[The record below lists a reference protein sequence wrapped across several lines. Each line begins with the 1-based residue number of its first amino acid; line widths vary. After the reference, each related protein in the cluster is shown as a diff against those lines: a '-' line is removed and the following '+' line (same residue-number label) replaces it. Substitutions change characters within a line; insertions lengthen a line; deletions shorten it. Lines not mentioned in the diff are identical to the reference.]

1 MDRLLEHV
9 AAELR
14 RHTTAEVRFD
24 EVSRVL
30 YSTDASIYQIEPLGV
45 VIPRSEEDLAA
56 IVEIGAQH
64 HVPLL
69 PRGGG
74 SSLAGQAVGKALVID
89 VSKYLNQVIDVNPEE
104 RTITAQAGL
113 TLNFLNRAAAPHNLM
128 FGPDP
133 ASGERATVG
142 GVVGNNS
149 TGAHS
154 ILYGMTVNHIVAA
167 DVILSDGT
175 PARFEAVDGRALDAR
190 ARGEG
195 LEARLYREI
204 PRLLH
209 RYADDIREHFPNHW
223 RRASGYNLDY
233 LLKGLEENRLNLA
246 QAIVGSEGTLAVV
259 RRATFNLV
267 ERPKFKGLCVVHC
280 DDLIQAMHVNL
291 AALECCAPSAVELL
305 DKMAID
311 LARTVPEYARQLSFV
326 QGDPRALMI
335 VEFYGE
341 SEEEVRGKIERL
353 EAHLRRRG
361 LAQTFVRA
369 LTPEQQAQVWN
380 VRKVGLGLLMGVRG
394 DYKPIAF
401 MEDVAVPP
409 QHLPDYVRDILDLMA
424 RTRTRVAMYAHA
436 SAGCL
441 HIRPLINLKKE
452 DDVEKMALIA
462 DEVANLVVKYGG
474 AMSGEHGDG
483 LARSQFIERIFGP
496 RLYQAFREFKGIFDP
511 HNVMNPGK
519 IVDAPPMTENLRYG
533 PDYRVRLIPTVY
545 DWTDF
550 QGFDRAVE
558 QCNGAG
564 VCRKLDVGTMCPTFM
579 ATRDEKDSTR
589 GRANL
594 LRAWMSGKP
603 LTPSDEEVREALELC
618 LGCKACKSECP
629 SAVDMNK
636 IKTEWLAWYFE
647 THGLPLRNWVF
658 GHIHQLNAVMAPF
671 APLANRVMRS
681 RAFKWLAAKV
691 LKIHPARTLPSLAE
705 ETFLAWWHTRPA
717 PAGPS
722 PRGKVVLFPD
732 TFLTYN
738 DPHIGKATVRLLEAA
753 GYEVIVAEE
762 RVCCGR
768 PLLSKGLLEEAREHA
783 RHNIRVL
790 APYARAGIPIIGV
803 EPSCILTMKDEYP
816 DLVPGEDAR
825 IVAQQ
830 CTTIDEFLADLL
842 TREPTAL
849 RFRAPD
855 RPVYVHGHC
864 HQKALVGTRPTL
876 QALEAAGFTVEEIPS
891 GCCGMAGSFG
901 YEMEHFELSVKIAED
916 RLLPTLREAPE
927 DAIIVAD
934 GTSCRHQIADLSD
947 REGVHLVEVL
957 AAALV
962 TEDGHTSG
970 VRPQASGVRRR

>member
-1 MDRLLEHV
+1 VDDTLLQHV
-9 AAELR
+9 AEELR
-14 RHTTAEVRFD
+14 RHTSAEVRFD
-24 EVSRVL
+24 DVSRVH

-45 VIPRSEEDLAA
+45 VIPRTEEDLVAV
-56 IVEIGAQH
+56 VEIASRHG
-64 HVPLL
+64 VPLL

-74 SSLAGQAVGKALVID
+74 SSLAGQAVGEALVVD
-89 VSKYLNQVIDVNPEE
+89 LSKYLNRVLDLNPEE

-113 TLNFLNRAAAPHNLM
+113 VLNFLNRAAAEHNLM

-133 ASGERATVG
+133 ASGERATLG

-167 DVILSDGT
+167 DVILSDGSQ
-175 PARFEAVDGRALDAR
+175 AHFEAVDGRGLQAR
-190 ARGEG
+190 AQGNS

-204 PRLLH
+204 PQLVD
-209 RYADDIREHFPNHW
+209 RYAQAIREHFPKHW

-233 LLKGLEENRLNLA
+233 LLKGLEDNRFNLA

-259 RRATFNLV
+259 RRVTLGLV
-267 ERPKFKGLCVVHC
+267 ERPRHKGLCVVHC
-280 DDLIQAMHVNL
+280 DDLIQAMHVNN
-291 AALECCAPSAVELL
+291 AALECCNPSAVELL
-305 DKMAID
+305 DRMAIQ

-326 QGDPRALMI
+326 QGDPAALMI

-341 SEEEVRGKIERL
+341 SEEEVRAKIEKL
-353 EAHLRRRG
+353 EDHLRRRN
-361 LAQTFVRA
+361 LAHTFVRA

-380 VRKVGLGLLMGVRG
+380 VRKVGLGLLMSVRG

-409 QHLPDYVRDILDLMA
+409 DVLPDYVSDILDLMK
-424 RTRTRVAMYAHA
+424 RTGTKVAMYAHA

-441 HIRPLINLKKE
+441 HIRPLINLKE
-452 DDVEKMALIA
+452 GSEVEKMAFIA
-462 DEVANLVVKYGG
+462 NHVADLVVKYGG
-474 AMSGEHGDG
+474 GMSGEHGDG

-496 RLYQAFREFKGIFDP
+496 ELYTAFREFKGLFDP
-511 HNVMNPGK
+511 QNLMNPGK
-519 IVDAPPMTENLRYG
+519 IVDAPPMTEHLRYG
-533 PDYRVRLIPTVY
+533 PDYHVRLIPTEY
-545 DWTDF
+545 NWDDF
-550 QGFDRAVE
+550 LGFDRAVE

-564 VCRKLDVGTMCPTFM
+564 VCRKVDVGTMCPTFM

-594 LRAWMSGKP
+594 LRAWLSGKP
-603 LTPSDEEVREALELC
+603 LHPSDEEVKEALELC
-618 LGCKACKSECP
+618 VGCKACKSECP

-636 IKTEWLAWYFE
+636 IKTEWLAWYYE

-658 GHIHQLNAVMAPF
+658 GHIHQLNAILAPV

-681 RAFKWLAAKV
+681 RPFKWLAARV
-691 LKIHPARTLPSLAE
+691 LKIHPERTLPSLAE
-705 ETFLAWWHTRPA
+705 ETFLSWWRRRPRRTTPA
-717 PAGPS
+717 PRGP
-722 PRGKVVLFPD
+722 VILFPD

-738 DPHIGKATVRLLEAA
+738 DPHLGKATVRLLEAA
-753 GYEVIVAEE
+753 GYEVLVADK

-768 PLLSKGLLEEAREHA
+768 PLLSKGLLKEAKKNA
-783 RHNIRVL
+783 AHNVALL
-790 APYARAGIPIIGV
+790 APYARQGIPIIGV
-803 EPSCILTMKDEYP
+803 EPSCILTIRDEYP
-816 DLVPGEDAR
+816 DLVPGEDAKL
-825 IVAQQ
+825 VAQQ
-830 CTTIDEFLADLL
+830 SITIDEFLADLL
-842 TREPTAL
+842 AREPDAL
-849 RFRAPD
+849 HFHAPD

-876 QALEAAGFTVEEIPS
+876 DALRAAGFQVEEIPS

-901 YEMEHFELSVKIAED
+901 YEMEHFDLSLKIAED

-962 TEDGHTSG
+962 DPMEG
-970 VRPQASGVRRR
+970 

>member
-1 MDRLLEHV
+1 MSGLVEHV
-9 AAELR
+9 AEEIR
-14 RHTTAEVRFD
+14 RQTTAEVRLD
-24 EVSRVL
+24 DVSRIL

-45 VIPRSEEDLAA
+45 IIPRTEEDLIAT
-56 IVEIGAQH
+56 VEIAAH
-64 HVPLL
+64 HRVPLL

-74 SSLAGQAVGKALVID
+74 SSLAGQAVGEALIID
-89 VSKYLNQVIDVNPEE
+89 LSKYLNHILQVSPEE
-104 RTITAQAGL
+104 RTITVQAGL
-113 TLNFLNRAAAPHNLM
+113 TLNFLNKAAAPYNLM
-128 FGPDP
+128 YGPDP

-167 DVILSDGT
+167 DVILADGSL
-175 PARFEAVDGRALDAR
+175 AHLEAVDGNTLDAR
-190 ARGEG
+190 ARGSH

-209 RYADDIREHFPNHW
+209 RYADEIRAHFPNHW

-233 LLKGLEENRLNLA
+233 LLKGLEENRFNLA
-246 QAIVGSEGTLAVV
+246 QAIVGSEGTLATIRSV
-259 RRATFNLV
+259 TFNLV
-267 ERPKFKGLCVVHC
+267 ERPKHKGLCVVHC
-280 DDLIQAMHVNL
+280 NDLIQAMHVNL
-291 AALECCAPSAVELL
+291 AALECCHPSAVELL

-341 SEEEVRGKIERL
+341 TPKEVEAKIERL
-353 EAHLRRRG
+353 ETHLQQRG
-361 LAQTFVRA
+361 LAHTFVRA
-369 LTPEQQAQVWN
+369 LSPEQQAQVWN
-380 VRKVGLGLLMGVRG
+380 VRKVGLGLLMSVRG

-409 QHLPDYVRDILDLMA
+409 RHLPDYVRDILDLME
-424 RTRTRVAMYAHA
+424 RTNTRVAMYAHA

-441 HIRPLINLKKE
+441 HIRPLINLKKGSE
-452 DDVEKMALIA
+452 VEKMAYIA
-462 DEVANLVVKYGG
+462 NEVANLVVKYGG

-496 RLYQAFREFKGIFDP
+496 ELYKAFKEFKGLFDP
-511 HNVMNPGK
+511 NNIMNPGK
-519 IVDAPPMTENLRYG
+519 IVDAPAMTENLRYG
-533 PDYRVRLIPTVY
+533 PDYQVRLFPTTY
-545 DWTDF
+545 SWDDF
-550 QGFDRAVE
+550 LGFDRAVE

-603 LTPSDEEVREALELC
+603 LTPSEEEVREALELC

-658 GHIHQLNAVMAPF
+658 GHIHQLNAVMAPI
-671 APLANRVMRS
+671 APLANRIMRS
-681 RAFKWLAAKV
+681 RPFRWLAARI
-691 LKIHPARTLPSLAE
+691 LKIHPARTLPELAH
-705 ETFLAWWHTRPA
+705 ETFLAWWHKRKPA
-717 PAGPS
+717 PHPT
-722 PRGKVVLFPD
+722 PRGQVVLFPD
-732 TFLTYN
+732 TFITYN
-738 DPHIGKATVRLLEAA
+738 DPHIGKAAVRLLEAA
-753 GYEVIVAEE
+753 GYEVLVAED

-768 PLLSKGLLEEAREHA
+768 PLLSKGLLKEAQKNA
-783 RHNIRVL
+783 AHNIRVL
-790 APYARAGIPIIGV
+790 APYARQGIPIIGI
-803 EPSCILTMKDEYP
+803 EPSCILTIKDEYP
-816 DLVPGEDAR
+816 HLVPGEEAR
-825 IVAQQ
+825 VVAEQ
-830 CTTIDEFLADLL
+830 CLTIDEFLADLL
-842 TREPTAL
+842 TRDPSAL
-849 RFRAPD
+849 HFRAPD
-855 RPVYVHGHC
+855 QPVYVHGHC

-876 QALEAAGFTVEEIPS
+876 DALRAAGFQVQEIPS

-927 DAIIVAD
+927 DAVIVAD
-934 GTSCRHQIADLSD
+934 GVSCRHQIADLSE
-947 REGVHLVEVL
+947 REGMHLVEVL

-962 TEDGHTSG
+962 DDEETPLERS
-970 VRPQASGVRRR
+970 